1 MHPVLRVS
9 ALFAFALPI
18 FAPANGQ
25 TKPTAPPTIELQ
37 VETVL
42 EGLDQPWAIAFVD
55 AQRWLISER
64 PGRLRLVV
72 DGVLREAP
80 LDGVPEVYAAGQGGL
95 LDVVLDPDF
104 ASNQRIYLSYAHGTP
119 NANATR
125 VVRARLQ
132 NERLSNVQVL
142 FTAQPRKS
150 TPVHYGG
157 RMAFLPDRT
166 LLLGLGDGF
175 DQREAAQDL
184 ASHLGKLIR
193 IDRDG
198 NPPADN
204 PYQGRTDALPEI
216 WSYGHRNIQGLVHLR
231 GLNQVLAHEHGPRG
245 GDELNRIEPG
255 SNYGWPLATFG
266 IDYSGARISPYQSYP
281 GTVAPLHH
289 WTPSI
294 APAAMAVV
302 DGPMFPD
309 WRGDLLITALA
320 GRALHRL
327 SINDD
332 QITEHPALLT
342 DLDERLRDVRIGPEG
357 AIYVLTDGKDG
368 RLLRLLPAISPE
380 SSDVDDDS
388 P

>member
-1 MHPVLRVS
+1 MPLLSSCALLTLTLAAS
-9 ALFAFALPI
+9 APPDA
-18 FAPANGQ
+18 
-25 TKPTAPPTIELQ
+25 PTAAAVELR
-37 VETVL
+37 VETVV
-42 EGLDQPWAIAFVD
+42 EGLDQPWSIAFLD

-72 DGVLREAP
+72 DGVLREIP
-80 LDGVPEVYAAGQGGL
+80 VDGVPEVYAASQGGL
-95 LDVVLDPDF
+95 LDVVADPDF
-104 ASNQRIYLSYAHGTP
+104 ADNQRIYLSYAHGTAK
-119 NANATR
+119 ANATR

-142 FTAQPRKS
+142 FTAQPRKA

-157 RMAFLPDRT
+157 RMVFLPDRT

-175 DQREAAQDL
+175 NQREAAQDL

-198 NPPADN
+198 KPPDDN
-204 PYQGRTDALPEI
+204 PYVGRNDALPEI
-216 WSYGHRNIQGLVHLR
+216 WSHGHRNVQGLVLHPR
-231 GLNQVLAHEHGPRG
+231 SGEVLAHEHGPRG

-255 SNYGWPLATFG
+255 NNYGWPLASLG

-281 GTVAPLHH
+281 GTVDPLHH

-294 APAAMAVV
+294 APAGMAVV
-302 DGPMFPD
+302 SGPLFPD
-309 WRGDLLITALA
+309 WQGDLLITALA

-327 SINDD
+327 SLDGD
-332 QITEHPALLT
+332 QITEHPPLLT
-342 DLDERLRDVRIGPEG
+342 ELNERLRDVRMGPDG

-368 RLLRLLPAISPE
+368 KLLRLLPAAAGDGE
-380 SSDVDDDS
+380 SS
-388 P
+388 

>member
-1 MHPVLRVS
+1 MLRVLRAC
-9 ALFAFALPI
+9 ALFAFVSPI
-18 FAPANGQ
+18 LAPASSAQ
-25 TKPTAPPTIELQ
+25 AEPTATPANELR
-37 VETVL
+37 VEPVL
-42 EGLDQPWAIAFVD
+42 EGLDQPWAIAFLD
-55 AQRWLISER
+55 ANRWLISER

-72 DGVLREAP
+72 DGALREAP
-80 LDGVPEVYAAGQGGL
+80 LDGVPEVHAAGQGGL
-95 LDVVLDPDF
+95 LDVIPDPDF
-104 ASNQRIYLSYAHGTP
+104 ASNQRIYLSYAHGTS

-132 NERLSNVQVL
+132 NERLSSVQVL
-142 FTAQPRKS
+142 FTAQPRKA
-150 TPVHYGG
+150 TPAHYGG
-157 RMAFLPDRT
+157 RMAFLPDGT

-204 PYQGRTDALPEI
+204 PFQGRTDALPEI
-216 WSYGHRNIQGLVHLR
+216 FSFGHRNIQGLVHHR

-245 GDELNRIEPG
+245 GDELNRIEAG

-281 GTVAPLHH
+281 GTVDPLHQ

-302 DGPMFPD
+302 DGPLFPD
-309 WRGDLLITALA
+309 WQGDLLITALA
-320 GRALHRL
+320 GRALHHL
-327 SINDD
+327 GIEGD
-332 QITEHPALLT
+332 QIVEHPPLLT
-342 DLDERLRDVRIGPEG
+342 DLNARLRDVRVGPDG
-357 AIYVLTDGKDG
+357 AIYVLTDGKNG
-368 RLLRLLPAISPE
+368 KLLRLLPAGFS
-380 SSDVDDDS
+380 DDDQRS
-388 P
+388 GS